1 MRYVQ
6 AVTILAGL
14 LVISAPTQAKTIEV
28 TIEKLAFSPQN
39 IEANVGDV
47 IEWNNKDPMQ
57 HTATVKGGWDTLLP
71 PKKVTKQVLNSPE
84 AVNYYCRFHPD
95 MVGKLTVKP

>member
-1 MRYVQ
+1 MKYVQ

-14 LVISAPTQAKTIEV
+14 LVISVPAQAKTIQV
-28 TIEKLAFSPQN
+28 TVEKLAFSPSN

-57 HTATVKGGWDTLLP
+57 HTATVKGGWEILLP

>member
-14 LVISAPTQAKTIEV
+14 LVISVPAQAKTIQV
-28 TIEKLAFSPQN
+28 TVEKLAFSPSN

-57 HTATVKGGWDTLLP
+57 HTATVKGGWDILLP

>member
-1 MRYVQ
+1 MSYVQ

-14 LVISAPTQAKTIEV
+14 LVISVPAQAKTIQV
-28 TIEKLAFSPQN
+28 TVEKLAFSPSN

-57 HTATVKGGWDTLLP
+57 HTATVKGGWEILLP

>member
-14 LVISAPTQAKTIEV
+14 LIISVPAKAKTIEITV
-28 TIEKLAFSPQN
+28 EKLAFSPQN

-47 IEWNNKDPMQ
+47 IEWNNKDSVSYT
-57 HTATVKGGWDTLLP
+57 HL
-71 PKKVTKQVLNSPE
+71 
-84 AVNYYCRFHPD
+84 
-95 MVGKLTVKP
+95 

>member
-14 LVISAPTQAKTIEV
+14 LVISIPAQAKTIQV
-28 TIEKLAFSPQN
+28 TVEKLAFSPSN

-57 HTATVKGGWDTLLP
+57 HTATVKGGWDILLP

>member
-14 LVISAPTQAKTIEV
+14 LVISVPAQAKTIQV
-28 TIEKLAFSPQN
+28 TVEKLAFSPSN

-57 HTATVKGGWDTLLP
+57 HTATVKGGWEILLP

>member
-6 AVTILAGL
+6 AVAILVGL
-14 LVISAPTQAKTIEV
+14 LIASGPAEAKTIEITV
-28 TIEKLAFSPQN
+28 EKLAFSPQN

-57 HTATVKGGWDTLLP
+57 HTATVKGGWDILLP

-84 AVNYYCRFHPD
+84 AVSYYCRFHPD

>member
-6 AVTILAGL
+6 AVTILTGL
-14 LVISAPTQAKTIEV
+14 LIISVPAEAKTIEV
-28 TIEKLAFSPQN
+28 TVEKLAFSPQN

-57 HTATVKGGWDTLLP
+57 HTATVKGGWDILLP
-71 PKKVTKQVLNSPE
+71 PRKVTRQVLKSPE
-84 AVNYYCRFHPD
+84 AVKFYCRFHPD
-95 MVGKLTVKP
+95 MIGKLTVQP

>member
-1 MRYVQ
+1 MRYAQ
-6 AVTILAGL
+6 AATILAGFL
-14 LVISAPTQAKTIEV
+14 IISAPAKAKMIEV
-28 TIEKLAFSPQN
+28 TVEKLAFSPPN

-57 HTATVKGGWDTLLP
+57 HTATVKGGWDILLP
-71 PKKVTKQVLNSPE
+71 PKKITKQVLDSPE
-84 AVNYYCRFHPD
+84 TVNYYCRFHPD

>member
-6 AVTILAGL
+6 AVTILAGF
-14 LVISAPTQAKTIEV
+14 LVIGVPAQAKTIQV
-28 TIEKLAFSPQN
+28 TVEKLAFSPSS

-57 HTATVKGGWDTLLP
+57 HTATVKGGWEILLP

>member
-6 AVTILAGL
+6 AVTILGGL
-14 LVISAPTQAKTIEV
+14 LITSVPAEAKTIEV
-28 TIEKLAFSPQN
+28 TVEKLAFSPQN

-57 HTATVKGGWDTLLP
+57 HTTTVKGGWDILLP
-71 PKKVTKQVLNSPE
+71 PQKVTKQVLNSPE
-84 AVNYYCRFHPD
+84 TVSYYCRFHPD